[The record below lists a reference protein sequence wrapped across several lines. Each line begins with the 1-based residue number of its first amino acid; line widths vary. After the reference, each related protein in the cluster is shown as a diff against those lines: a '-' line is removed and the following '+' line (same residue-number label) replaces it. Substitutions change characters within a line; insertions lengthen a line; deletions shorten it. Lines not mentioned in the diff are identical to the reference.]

1 MKRNKFLLLNYV
13 FVVSII
19 LLFINDHFLK
29 LYFHNWFTGKFSDF
43 LGMIIFPL
51 FLAYIFPKLRT
62 FSILVSFILFIFW
75 KSPFSEGFID
85 FYNQISPIAVA
96 RVADYTDFIAFVF
109 LVIPFLLIKYD
120 ALLQPLKIRK
130 ISPALVLI
138 PSVFVMM
145 ATSPPPYYRFGS
157 NGLVSFQDYSFRMQK
172 SKAEALDEL
181 KNRNILF
188 KKDTLMIIRRNNIS
202 SESLIM
208 NGTDLKTLE
217 VDKEI
222 LKKELER
229 KIRFYDY
236 YIIDSLKIGD
246 ETLKD
251 IRFELEELSKSKVK
265 IILKSVVLEERNTN
279 NKKLQKKFRKIYR
292 ELLKKEFL
300 NRNYNQN

>member
-62 FSILVSFILFIFW
+62 FSVFVSFVLFIFW
-75 KSPFSEGFID
+75 NSPFSEGFID

-96 RVADYTDFIAFVF
+96 RVVDYTDFIAFIF

-157 NGLVSFQDYSFRMQK
+157 NGLVSFQDYSFKMQK
-172 SKAEALDEL
+172 SKTEALDEL
-181 KNRNILF
+181 KNRNILL
-188 KKDTLMIIRRNNIS
+188 KKDTLMIIRTNNIS

-229 KIRFYDY
+229 KIQFYDY

-300 NRNYNQN
+300 NKNYNQN

>member
-29 LYFHNWFTGKFSDF
+29 LHFHNWFTGKFSDF

-51 FLAYIFPKLRT
+51 FLAYIFRRLRT
-62 FSILVSFILFIFW
+62 FSIFISFVLFIFW

-85 FYNQISPIAVA
+85 FYNHISPIAVA
-96 RVADYTDFIAFVF
+96 RVVDYTDFIAFVF
-109 LVIPFLLIKYD
+109 LVIPFLLMKYD

-130 ISPALVLI
+130 ISPALVLV

-157 NGLVSFQDYSFRMQK
+157 DGLVSFQDYSFKMQK
-172 SKAEALDEL
+172 NKKEALDEL

-251 IRFELEELSKSKVK
+251 IRFELEEINKSKIK
-265 IILKSVVLEERNTN
+265 IILKSVVLEGRNTN
-279 NKKLQKKFRKIYR
+279 HKKLQKKFRKIYR

-300 NRNYNQN
+300 NKNYNQN

>member
-13 FVVSII
+13 FIVSII

-29 LYFHNWFTGKFSDF
+29 LHFHNWFTGKFSDF

-62 FSILVSFILFIFW
+62 FSVFVSFVLFIFW

-96 RVADYTDFIAFVF
+96 RVVDYTDFIAFVF

-120 ALLQPLKIRK
+120 ALLQPFKIRK
-130 ISPALVLI
+130 ISPALVLA

-157 NGLVSFQDYSFRMQK
+157 NGLVSFQDYSFKMQK
-172 SKAEALDEL
+172 SKTEALDEL

-188 KKDTLMIIRRNNIS
+188 KKDTLMIIRTNNIS

-229 KIRFYDY
+229 KIQFYDY
-236 YIIDSLKIGD
+236 YIIDSLKIGN

-300 NRNYNQN
+300 NKNYNQN

>member
-13 FVVSII
+13 FIVSII

-29 LYFHNWFTGKFSDF
+29 LHFHNWFTGKFSDF

-51 FLAYIFPKLRT
+51 FLAYIFPRLRT
-62 FSILVSFILFIFW
+62 FSVFVSFVLFIFW

-96 RVADYTDFIAFVF
+96 RMVDYTDFIAFVF

-120 ALLQPLKIRK
+120 ALLQPFKIRK
-130 ISPALVLI
+130 ISPALVLA

-157 NGLVSFQDYSFRMQK
+157 DGMVSFQDYSFKMQK
-172 SKAEALDEL
+172 SKVEALDEL

-208 NGTDLKTLE
+208 NGTDLKTQE

-236 YIIDSLKIGD
+236 YIIDSLKIGN

-251 IRFELEELSKSKVK
+251 IRFELEELSKLKVK

-300 NRNYNQN
+300 NKNYKQN

>member
-29 LYFHNWFTGKFSDF
+29 LHFHNWFTGKFSDF

-62 FSILVSFILFIFW
+62 FSVFVSFVLFIFW
-75 KSPFSEGFID
+75 KSPFSDGFID

-96 RVADYTDFIAFVF
+96 RVVDYTDFIAFVF
-109 LVIPFLLIKYD
+109 LVIPFLLMKYD
-120 ALLQPLKIRK
+120 ALLQPL
-130 ISPALVLI
+130 ISPALVLV

-145 ATSPPPYYRFGS
+145 ATSPPPYYRYGS
-157 NGLVSFQDYSFRMQK
+157 DGIVLFNDYSFKMQK

-229 KIRFYDY
+229 KIQFYDY

-265 IILKSVVLEERNTN
+265 IILKSVVLEEQNTN

-300 NRNYNQN
+300 NKNYNQN

>member
-1 MKRNKFLLLNYV
+1 
-13 FVVSII
+13 
-19 LLFINDHFLK
+19 
-29 LYFHNWFTGKFSDF
+29 
-43 LGMIIFPL
+43 MII
-51 FLAYIFPKLRT
+51 K
-62 FSILVSFILFIFW
+62 
-75 KSPFSEGFID
+75 
-85 FYNQISPIAVA
+85 
-96 RVADYTDFIAFVF
+96 
-109 LVIPFLLIKYD
+109 
-120 ALLQPLKIRK
+120 
-130 ISPALVLI
+130 
-138 PSVFVMM
+138 
-145 ATSPPPYYRFGS
+145 
-157 NGLVSFQDYSFRMQK
+157 
-172 SKAEALDEL
+172 
-181 KNRNILF
+181 
-188 KKDTLMIIRRNNIS
+188 RNNIS

-229 KIRFYDY
+229 KIQFYDY

-300 NRNYNQN
+300 NKNYK

>member
-1 MKRNKFLLLNYV
+1 MKRNEFLLLNYV

-62 FSILVSFILFIFW
+62 FSIFVSFVLFIFW

-130 ISPALVLI
+130 ISPALVLV

-229 KIRFYDY
+229 KIQFYDY

-246 ETLKD
+246 ETLKN
-251 IRFELEELSKSKVK
+251 IRFELEEINKSKVE
-265 IILKSVVLEERNTN
+265 IILKSVVLEGRHTN
-279 NKKLQKKFRKIYR
+279 HKKLQKKFRKIYR

-300 NRNYNQN
+300 NKNYNQN

>member
-13 FVVSII
+13 FIVSII

-62 FSILVSFILFIFW
+62 FSVFVSFVLFIFW
-75 KSPFSEGFID
+75 NSPFSEGFID

-96 RVADYTDFIAFVF
+96 RVVDYTDFIAFIF

-120 ALLQPLKIRK
+120 ALLQPFKIRK
-130 ISPALVLI
+130 ISPALVLL

-157 NGLVSFQDYSFRMQK
+157 NGLVSFQDYSFKMQK
-172 SKAEALDEL
+172 SKTEALDEL

-188 KKDTLMIIRRNNIS
+188 KKDTLMIIRTNNIS

-229 KIRFYDY
+229 KIQFYDY
-236 YIIDSLKIGD
+236 YIIDSLKIGN

-265 IILKSVVLEERNTN
+265 IILKSVVLEEQNTN

-300 NRNYNQN
+300 NKNYNQN

>member
-1 MKRNKFLLLNYV
+1 MG
-13 FVVSII
+13 
-19 LLFINDHFLK
+19 
-29 LYFHNWFTGKFSDF
+29 WF
-43 LGMIIFPL
+43 
-51 FLAYIFPKLRT
+51 
-62 FSILVSFILFIFW
+62 
-75 KSPFSEGFID
+75 
-85 FYNQISPIAVA
+85 Q
-96 RVADYTDFIAFVF
+96 
-109 LVIPFLLIKYD
+109 
-120 ALLQPLKIRK
+120 
-130 ISPALVLI
+130 
-138 PSVFVMM
+138 
-145 ATSPPPYYRFGS
+145 
-157 NGLVSFQDYSFRMQK
+157 FQDYSFKMQK
-172 SKAEALDEL
+172 SKTGALDEL

-229 KIRFYDY
+229 KIQFYDY
-236 YIIDSLKIGD
+236 YIIDSLKIGN

-300 NRNYNQN
+300 NKNYNQN

>member
-13 FVVSII
+13 FIVSII

-29 LYFHNWFTGKFSDF
+29 LHFHNWFTGKFSDF

-62 FSILVSFILFIFW
+62 FSVFVSFVLFIFW

-96 RVADYTDFIAFVF
+96 RVVDYTDFIAFVF
-109 LVIPFLLIKYD
+109 LIIPFLLIKYD
-120 ALLQPLKIRK
+120 TLLQPLKIRK
-130 ISPALVLI
+130 ISPALVLF

-145 ATSPPPYYRFGS
+145 ATSPPPYYRYGS
-157 NGLVSFQDYSFRMQK
+157 DGMVLFNDYSFKIPK
-172 SKAEALDEL
+172 SKTEALDEL

-217 VDKEI
+217 IDKEI

-229 KIRFYDY
+229 KIQFYDY
-236 YIIDSLKIGD
+236 YIIDSLKIGN
-246 ETLKD
+246 ETC
-251 IRFELEELSKSKVK
+251 
-265 IILKSVVLEERNTN
+265 
-279 NKKLQKKFRKIYR
+279 
-292 ELLKKEFL
+292 
-300 NRNYNQN
+300 

>member
-1 MKRNKFLLLNYV
+1 MKRNRFLLLNYV

-51 FLAYIFPKLRT
+51 FLAYIFPRLRT
-62 FSILVSFILFIFW
+62 FSVFVSFILFIFW

-96 RVADYTDFIAFVF
+96 RVVDYTDFIAFVF

-130 ISPALVLI
+130 ISPALVLV

-145 ATSPPPYYRFGS
+145 ATSPPLYYRYGS
-157 NGLVSFQDYSFRMQK
+157 DGMVLFNDYSFKISK
-172 SKAEALDEL
+172 SKTEALDEL

-188 KKDTLMIIRRNNIS
+188 KKDTLMIIKRNNIS

-229 KIRFYDY
+229 KIQFYDY

-246 ETLKD
+246 ETLKN
-251 IRFELEELSKSKVK
+251 IRFELEEINKSKVE

-279 NKKLQKKFRKIYR
+279 HKKLQRKFRKIYR

-300 NRNYNQN
+300 NKNYKQN

>member
-13 FVVSII
+13 FIVSII

-62 FSILVSFILFIFW
+62 FSVFVSFVLFIFW

-96 RVADYTDFIAFVF
+96 RVVDYTDFIAFIF

-120 ALLQPLKIRK
+120 VLLQPLKIRK
-130 ISPALVLI
+130 ISSALVLI

-157 NGLVSFQDYSFRMQK
+157 DGLVSFQDYSFKMQK
-172 SKAEALDEL
+172 SKTEALDEL

-229 KIRFYDY
+229 KIQFYDY

-246 ETLKD
+246 ETLKN
-251 IRFELEELSKSKVK
+251 IRFELEEINKSKVK

-300 NRNYNQN
+300 NKNYNQN

>member
-1 MKRNKFLLLNYV
+1 MKRNRFLLLNYV

-51 FLAYIFPKLRT
+51 FLAYVFPKLRT

-85 FYNQISPIAVA
+85 FYNQISPIAVT
-96 RVADYTDFIAFVF
+96 RVVDYTDFIAFVF
-109 LVIPFLLIKYD
+109 LIIPFLLIKYD

-130 ISPALVLI
+130 ISPALVLV

-188 KKDTLMIIRRNNIS
+188 KKDTLKIIKRNNIS

-229 KIRFYDY
+229 KIQFYDY
-236 YIIDSLKIGD
+236 YIIDSLKIGN

-251 IRFELEELSKSKVK
+251 IRFELEELSKSKIK

-300 NRNYNQN
+300 NKNYNQN

>member
-29 LYFHNWFTGKFSDF
+29 LHFHNWFTDKFSDF

-62 FSILVSFILFIFW
+62 FSIFISFVLFIFW

-85 FYNQISPIAVA
+85 FYNHISPIAVA
-96 RVADYTDFIAFVF
+96 RVVDYTDFIAFIF

-130 ISPALVLI
+130 ISSALVLI

-145 ATSPPPYYRFGS
+145 ATSPPPYYRFGLD
-157 NGLVSFQDYSFRMQK
+157 GLVSFQDYSFKMQK

-202 SESLIM
+202 S
-208 NGTDLKTLE
+208 
-217 VDKEI
+217 
-222 LKKELER
+222 
-229 KIRFYDY
+229 
-236 YIIDSLKIGD
+236 
-246 ETLKD
+246 
-251 IRFELEELSKSKVK
+251 
-265 IILKSVVLEERNTN
+265 
-279 NKKLQKKFRKIYR
+279 
-292 ELLKKEFL
+292 
-300 NRNYNQN
+300 

>member
-29 LYFHNWFTGKFSDF
+29 LHFHNWFTGKFSDF

-62 FSILVSFILFIFW
+62 FSVFVSFVLFIFW

-96 RVADYTDFIAFVF
+96 RVVDYTDFIAFVF

-130 ISPALVLI
+130 ISPALVLV
-138 PSVFVMM
+138 PSVFVMK

-188 KKDTLMIIRRNNIS
+188 KKDTLKIIKRNNIS

-229 KIRFYDY
+229 KIQFYDY
-236 YIIDSLKIGD
+236 YIIDSLKIGN

-300 NRNYNQN
+300 NKNYNQN

>member
-29 LYFHNWFTGKFSDF
+29 LHFHNWFTGKFSDF

-51 FLAYIFPKLRT
+51 FLAYIFRRLRT
-62 FSILVSFILFIFW
+62 FSIFISFVLFIFW

-85 FYNQISPIAVA
+85 FYNHISPIAVA
-96 RVADYTDFIAFVF
+96 RVVDYTDFIAFIF

-120 ALLQPLKIRK
+120 SLLQPFKIRK
-130 ISPALVLI
+130 INPALVLV

-157 NGLVSFQDYSFRMQK
+157 DGLVSFQDYSFKMQK
-172 SKAEALDEL
+172 NKKEALDEL

-251 IRFELEELSKSKVK
+251 IRFELEEINKSKIK
-265 IILKSVVLEERNTN
+265 IILKSVVLEGRNTN
-279 NKKLQKKFRKIYR
+279 HKKLQKKFRKIYR

-300 NRNYNQN
+300 NKNYNQN

>member
-1 MKRNKFLLLNYV
+1 MKRNEFLLLNYV

-62 FSILVSFILFIFW
+62 FSIFVSFVLFIFW

-130 ISPALVLI
+130 ISPALVLV

-208 NGTDLKTLE
+208 NRTDLKTLE

-229 KIRFYDY
+229 KIQFYDY

-246 ETLKD
+246 ETLKN
-251 IRFELEELSKSKVK
+251 IRFELEEINKSQVE

-279 NKKLQKKFRKIYR
+279 DKKLQKKFRKIYR

-300 NRNYNQN
+300 NKNYNQN

>member
-1 MKRNKFLLLNYV
+1 MKRNRFLLLNYV

>member
-1 MKRNKFLLLNYV
+1 MKRNRFLLLNYV

-51 FLAYIFPKLRT
+51 FLAYIFPRLRT
-62 FSILVSFILFIFW
+62 FSVFVSFILFIFW

-96 RVADYTDFIAFVF
+96 RVVDYTDFIAFVF

-130 ISPALVLI
+130 ISPTLVLF

-145 ATSPPPYYRFGS
+145 ATSPPLYYRYGS
-157 NGLVSFQDYSFRMQK
+157 DGMVLFNDYSFKISK
-172 SKAEALDEL
+172 SKTEALDEL

-188 KKDTLMIIRRNNIS
+188 KKDTLMIIKRNNIS

-229 KIRFYDY
+229 EIGFYDY

-279 NKKLQKKFRKIYR
+279 DKKLQRKFRKIYR

-300 NRNYNQN
+300 NKKL

>member
-1 MKRNKFLLLNYV
+1 
-13 FVVSII
+13 
-19 LLFINDHFLK
+19 
-29 LYFHNWFTGKFSDF
+29 
-43 LGMIIFPL
+43 MIIFPL
-51 FLAYIFPKLRT
+51 FLAYIFPKLRI
-62 FSILVSFILFIFW
+62 FSILVSFVLFIFW

-85 FYNQISPIAVA
+85 FYNQISPIALA
-96 RVADYTDFIAFVF
+96 RVVDYTDFIAFVF
-109 LVIPFLLIKYD
+109 LIIPFLLIKYD

-130 ISPALVLI
+130 ISPALILV

-145 ATSPPPYYRFGS
+145 ATSPPPYYRYGS
-157 NGLVSFQDYSFRMQK
+157 DRMDYSFKMQK
-172 SKAEALDEL
+172 SRAEALDEL

-188 KKDTLMIIRRNNIS
+188 KKDTLMIIKRNNIS

-222 LKKELER
+222 LKKKLER

-251 IRFELEELSKSKVK
+251 IRFELEELSKSKIK

-300 NRNYNQN
+300 NKNYKQN

>member
-13 FVVSII
+13 FIVSII

-62 FSILVSFILFIFW
+62 FSVFVSFVLFIFW

-96 RVADYTDFIAFVF
+96 RVVDYTDFIAFIF

-120 ALLQPLKIRK
+120 VLLQPLKIRK
-130 ISPALVLI
+130 ISSALVLI

-157 NGLVSFQDYSFRMQK
+157 NGVVSFQDYSFKMQK

-229 KIRFYDY
+229 KIQFYDY

-246 ETLKD
+246 ETLKN
-251 IRFELEELSKSKVK
+251 IRFELEEINKSKVK

-300 NRNYNQN
+300 NKNYNQN

>member
-1 MKRNKFLLLNYV
+1 MKRNRFLLLNYV

-51 FLAYIFPKLRT
+51 FLAYIFPRLRT
-62 FSILVSFILFIFW
+62 FSVFVSFILFIFW

-96 RVADYTDFIAFVF
+96 RVVDYTDFIAFVF

-130 ISPALVLI
+130 ISPALVLV

-145 ATSPPPYYRFGS
+145 ATSPPLYYRYGS
-157 NGLVSFQDYSFRMQK
+157 DGMVLFNDYSFKISK
-172 SKAEALDEL
+172 SKTEALDEL

-188 KKDTLMIIRRNNIS
+188 KKDTLMIIKRNNIS

-229 KIRFYDY
+229 KIQFYDY

-279 NKKLQKKFRKIYR
+279 HKKLQRKFRKIYR

-300 NRNYNQN
+300 NKNYNQN

>member
-29 LYFHNWFTGKFSDF
+29 LHFHNWFTGKFSDF

-51 FLAYIFPKLRT
+51 FLAYIFRRLRT
-62 FSILVSFILFIFW
+62 FSIFISFVLFIFW

-85 FYNQISPIAVA
+85 FYNHISPIAVA
-96 RVADYTDFIAFVF
+96 RVVDYTDFIAFIF

-120 ALLQPLKIRK
+120 SLLQPFKIRK
-130 ISPALVLI
+130 INPALVLV

-157 NGLVSFQDYSFRMQK
+157 DGLVSFQDYSFKMQK
-172 SKAEALDEL
+172 NKKEALDEL

-236 YIIDSLKIGD
+236 YIIDSLKIGN

-251 IRFELEELSKSKVK
+251 IRFELEELSKSKVE

-279 NKKLQKKFRKIYR
+279 HKKLQRKFRKIYR

-300 NRNYNQN
+300 NKNYNQN

>member
-1 MKRNKFLLLNYV
+1 MKRNRFLLLNYV

-51 FLAYIFPKLRT
+51 FLAYIFPRLRT
-62 FSILVSFILFIFW
+62 FSVFVSFILFIFW

-96 RVADYTDFIAFVF
+96 RVVDYTDFIAFVF

-130 ISPALVLI
+130 ISPALVLV

-145 ATSPPPYYRFGS
+145 ATSPPLYYRYGS
-157 NGLVSFQDYSFRMQK
+157 DGMVLFNDYSFKISK
-172 SKAEALDEL
+172 SKTEALDEL

-188 KKDTLMIIRRNNIS
+188 KKDTLMIIKRNNIS

-229 KIRFYDY
+229 KIQFYDY

-279 NKKLQKKFRKIYR
+279 HKKLQRKFRKIYR

-300 NRNYNQN
+300 NKNYKQH

>member
-1 MKRNKFLLLNYV
+1 MKRNRFLLLNYV

-51 FLAYIFPKLRT
+51 FLAYVFPKLRT

-85 FYNQISPIAVA
+85 FYNQISPIAVT
-96 RVADYTDFIAFVF
+96 RVVDYTDFIAFVF
-109 LVIPFLLIKYD
+109 LIIPFLLIKYD

-130 ISPALVLI
+130 ISPALVLV

-188 KKDTLMIIRRNNIS
+188 KKDTLKIMKRNNIS

-229 KIRFYDY
+229 KIQFYDY
-236 YIIDSLKIGD
+236 YIIDSLKIGN

-300 NRNYNQN
+300 NKNYNQN

>member
-51 FLAYIFPKLRT
+51 FLAYIFPKLRI
-62 FSILVSFILFIFW
+62 FSILVSFVLFIFW

-85 FYNQISPIAVA
+85 FYNQISPIALA
-96 RVADYTDFIAFVF
+96 RVVDYTDFIAFVF
-109 LVIPFLLIKYD
+109 LIIPFLLIKYD

-130 ISPALVLI
+130 ISPALILV

-145 ATSPPPYYRFGS
+145 ATSPPPYYRY
-157 NGLVSFQDYSFRMQK
+157 GLDGMDYSFKMQK
-172 SKAEALDEL
+172 SRAEALDEL

-188 KKDTLMIIRRNNIS
+188 KKDTLMIIKRNNIS

-222 LKKELER
+222 LKKKLER

-246 ETLKD
+246 ETLKN
-251 IRFELEELSKSKVK
+251 IRFELEEINKSKVE

-279 NKKLQKKFRKIYR
+279 HKKLQKKFRKIYR

-300 NRNYNQN
+300 NKNYNQN

>member
-1 MKRNKFLLLNYV
+1 MKRNRFLLLNYV

-51 FLAYIFPKLRT
+51 FLAYIFPRLRT
-62 FSILVSFILFIFW
+62 FSVFVSFILFIFW

-96 RVADYTDFIAFVF
+96 RVVDYTDFIAFVF

-130 ISPALVLI
+130 ISPALVLV

-145 ATSPPPYYRFGS
+145 ATSPPLYYRYGS
-157 NGLVSFQDYSFRMQK
+157 DGMVLFNDYSFKISK
-172 SKAEALDEL
+172 SKTEALDEL

-188 KKDTLMIIRRNNIS
+188 KKDTLMIIKRNNIS

-229 KIRFYDY
+229 KIQFYDY

-279 NKKLQKKFRKIYR
+279 HKKLQRKLRKIYR

-300 NRNYNQN
+300 NKNYKQN

>member
-1 MKRNKFLLLNYV
+1 MKRNRFLLLNYV

-51 FLAYIFPKLRT
+51 FLAYIFPRLRT
-62 FSILVSFILFIFW
+62 FSVFVSFILFIFW

-96 RVADYTDFIAFVF
+96 RVVDYTDFIAFVF

-130 ISPALVLI
+130 ISPALVLV

-145 ATSPPPYYRFGS
+145 ATSPPLYYRYGS
-157 NGLVSFQDYSFRMQK
+157 DGMVLFNDYSFKISK
-172 SKAEALDEL
+172 SKTEALDEL

-188 KKDTLMIIRRNNIS
+188 KKDTLMIIKRNNIS

-229 KIRFYDY
+229 KIQFYDY

-246 ETLKD
+246 ETLKN
-251 IRFELEELSKSKVK
+251 IRFELEEINKSKVE
-265 IILKSVVLEERNTN
+265 IILKSVVLEGRNTN
-279 NKKLQKKFRKIYR
+279 HKKLQKKFRKIYR

-300 NRNYNQN
+300 NKNYNQN

>member
-51 FLAYIFPKLRT
+51 FLAYVFPKLRT
-62 FSILVSFILFIFW
+62 FSILVSFVLFIFW
-75 KSPFSEGFID
+75 KSPFSDGFID

-96 RVADYTDFIAFVF
+96 RVVDYTDFIAFVF
-109 LVIPFLLIKYD
+109 LVIPFLLMKYD

-130 ISPALVLI
+130 ISPALVLV
-138 PSVFVMM
+138 PSVFVIM
-145 ATSPPPYYRFGS
+145 ATSPPPYYRYGS
-157 NGLVSFQDYSFRMQK
+157 DGIVLFNDYSFKMQK

-181 KNRNILF
+181 KNRNILL
-188 KKDTLMIIRRNNIS
+188 KKETLMSIRRNNRS

-300 NRNYNQN
+300 NKNYNQN

>member
-1 MKRNKFLLLNYV
+1 MKRNRFLLLNYV

-51 FLAYIFPKLRT
+51 FLAYIFPRLRT
-62 FSILVSFILFIFW
+62 FSVFVSFILFIFW

-96 RVADYTDFIAFVF
+96 RVVDYTDFIAFVF

-130 ISPALVLI
+130 ISPALVLV

-145 ATSPPPYYRFGS
+145 ATSPPLYYRYGS
-157 NGLVSFQDYSFRMQK
+157 DGMVLFNDYSFKISK
-172 SKAEALDEL
+172 SKTEALDEL

-188 KKDTLMIIRRNNIS
+188 KKDTLMIIKRNNIS

-217 VDKEI
+217 
-222 LKKELER
+222 KELER
-229 KIRFYDY
+229 KIQFYDY

-279 NKKLQKKFRKIYR
+279 HKKLQRKFRKIYR

-300 NRNYNQN
+300 NKNYKQN

>member
-62 FSILVSFILFIFW
+62 FSILVSFVLFIFW

-96 RVADYTDFIAFVF
+96 RVVDYTDFIAFVF

-120 ALLQPLKIRK
+120 ALLQPFKIRK
-130 ISPALVLI
+130 ISPALVLV
-138 PSVFVMM
+138 PSIFVIM
-145 ATSPPPYYRFGS
+145 ATSPPPYYRYGS
-157 NGLVSFQDYSFRMQK
+157 DGMVLFNDYSFKIPK
-172 SKAEALDEL
+172 SKTEALDEL

-188 KKDTLMIIRRNNIS
+188 KKDTLMIIKRNNIS

-229 KIRFYDY
+229 EIQFYDY

-246 ETLKD
+246 ETLKN
-251 IRFELEELSKSKVK
+251 IRFELEEINKSKVE
-265 IILKSVVLEERNTN
+265 IILKSVVLEGRNTN
-279 NKKLQKKFRKIYR
+279 HKKLQKKFRKIYR

-300 NRNYNQN
+300 NKNYNQN

>member
-1 MKRNKFLLLNYV
+1 MKRNRFLLLNYV

-51 FLAYIFPKLRT
+51 FLAYIFPRLRT
-62 FSILVSFILFIFW
+62 FSVFVSFILFIFW

-96 RVADYTDFIAFVF
+96 RVVDYTDFIAFVF

-130 ISPALVLI
+130 ISPALVLV

-145 ATSPPPYYRFGS
+145 ATSPPLYYRYGS
-157 NGLVSFQDYSFRMQK
+157 DGMVLFNDYSFKISK
-172 SKAEALDEL
+172 SKTEALDEL

-188 KKDTLMIIRRNNIS
+188 KKDTLMIIKRNNIS

-229 KIRFYDY
+229 KIQFYDY
-236 YIIDSLKIGD
+236 YIIDSLKIGN

-300 NRNYNQN
+300 NKNYNQN

>member
-51 FLAYIFPKLRT
+51 FLAYIFRRLRT
-62 FSILVSFILFIFW
+62 FSIFISFVLFIFW

-85 FYNQISPIAVA
+85 FYNHISPIAVA
-96 RVADYTDFIAFVF
+96 RVVDYTDFIAFIF

-120 ALLQPLKIRK
+120 SLLQPFKIRK
-130 ISPALVLI
+130 INPALVLV

-157 NGLVSFQDYSFRMQK
+157 DGLVSFQDYSFKMQK
-172 SKAEALDEL
+172 NKKEALDEL

-251 IRFELEELSKSKVK
+251 IRFELEEINKSKIK
-265 IILKSVVLEERNTN
+265 IILKSVVLEGRNTN
-279 NKKLQKKFRKIYR
+279 HKKLQKKFRKIYR

-300 NRNYNQN
+300 NKNYNQN

>member
-29 LYFHNWFTGKFSDF
+29 LHFHNWFTGKFSDF

-51 FLAYIFPKLRT
+51 FLAYIFPRLRT
-62 FSILVSFILFIFW
+62 FSVFVSFVLFIFW

-85 FYNQISPIAVA
+85 FYNHISPIAVA
-96 RVADYTDFIAFVF
+96 RVVDYTDFIAFVF
-109 LVIPFLLIKYD
+109 LVISFLLIKYD
-120 ALLQPLKIRK
+120 ALLQPFKIRK
-130 ISPALVLI
+130 ISPALVLA

-157 NGLVSFQDYSFRMQK
+157 DGLVSFQDYSFKMQK
-172 SKAEALDEL
+172 SKTEALDEL

-236 YIIDSLKIGD
+236 YIIDSLKIGN

-300 NRNYNQN
+300 NKNYNQN

>member
-1 MKRNKFLLLNYV
+1 M
-13 FVVSII
+13 
-19 LLFINDHFLK
+19 
-29 LYFHNWFTGKFSDF
+29 
-43 LGMIIFPL
+43 
-51 FLAYIFPKLRT
+51 
-62 FSILVSFILFIFW
+62 
-75 KSPFSEGFID
+75 
-85 FYNQISPIAVA
+85 A
-96 RVADYTDFIAFVF
+96 RVVDYTDFIAFVF

-130 ISPALVLI
+130 ISPALVLV

-145 ATSPPPYYRFGS
+145 ATSPPLYYRYGS
-157 NGLVSFQDYSFRMQK
+157 DGMVLFNDYSFKISK
-172 SKAEALDEL
+172 SKTEALDEL

-188 KKDTLMIIRRNNIS
+188 KKDTLMIIKRNNIS

-229 KIRFYDY
+229 KIQFYDY

-279 NKKLQKKFRKIYR
+279 HKKLQRKFRKIYR

-300 NRNYNQN
+300 NKNYKQN